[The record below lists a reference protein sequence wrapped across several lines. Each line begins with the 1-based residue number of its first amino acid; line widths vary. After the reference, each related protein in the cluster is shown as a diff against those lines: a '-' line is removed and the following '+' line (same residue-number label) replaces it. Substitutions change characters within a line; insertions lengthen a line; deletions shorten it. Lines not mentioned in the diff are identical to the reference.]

1 MSARRCGHIGG
12 LLAVVVLVMA
22 MACAPRTPG
31 EDSWRED
38 ALRALSDVRSSV
50 QVTRVA
56 VEQAADDRI
65 YDSYLQAVVV
75 DAEEAAGASADTF
88 AGFQPP
94 RSERERYDVVT
105 GQLDAAAGL
114 LSEVRIAVVA
124 GNEGQL
130 PDLLT
135 QLHDAAESLHQLN
148 QDLRHPPEDP
158 AGAAS

>member
-1 MSARRCGHIGG
+1 MSVRRRWVPTV
-12 LLAVVVLVMA
+12 AVAALILVT
-22 MACAPRTPG
+22 ACAPRTPG

-50 QVTRVA
+50 QVSRVA
-56 VEQAADDRI
+56 LEQDAEDRI
-65 YDSYLQAVVV
+65 FGRYLQTVVV
-75 DAEEAAGASADTF
+75 DAEKAAGASADKF
-88 AGFQPP
+88 SGFQPP
-94 RSERERYDVVT
+94 RGERERYDVVT

-135 QLHDAAESLHQLN
+135 ELHDAARALERLDR
-148 QDLRHPPEDP
+148 DLRHPPEDP
-158 AGAAS
+158 TGDRS